1 MNEME
6 YKGNSV
12 NVLEAKLIEDNEE
25 KEFAFITNIPI
36 KEKNVEKIL
45 FAGRNRWK
53 IENEGFNNQKNI
65 KNNIEHLCCED
76 YNAIKNHYLL
86 VQLADMI
93 RQLFENGYELIRSL
107 KASIK
112 EISSRILESFRRNT
126 LTPEDITNLN
136 RRIQIRCL

>member
-1 MNEME
+1 
-6 YKGNSV
+6 
-12 NVLEAKLIEDNEE
+12 
-25 KEFAFITNIPI
+25 
-36 KEKNVEKIL
+36 
-45 FAGRNRWK
+45 
-53 IENEGFNNQKNI
+53 
-65 KNNIEHLCCED
+65 
-76 YNAIKNHYLL
+76 
-86 VQLADMI
+86 MI